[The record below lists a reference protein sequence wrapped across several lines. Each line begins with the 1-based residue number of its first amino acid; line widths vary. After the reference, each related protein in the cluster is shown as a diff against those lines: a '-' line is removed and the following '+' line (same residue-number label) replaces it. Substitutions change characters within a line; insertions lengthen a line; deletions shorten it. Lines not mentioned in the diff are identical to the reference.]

1 MIIDTSTKATRHVFY
16 DSPEWK
22 ELRLE
27 AIARDNEECQWC
39 KYEGKVT
46 KTNLEV
52 DHIKE
57 LEFYPELAL
66 DIDNLR
72 TLCKDCHNKR
82 HERFNY
88 KKKKIDKETNY
99 RADEWFG

>member
-1 MIIDTSTKATRHVFY
+1 MQIDTTTKATRHVFY
-16 DSPEWK
+16 NSPEWK

-39 KYEGKVT
+39 KSEGKVT

-57 LEFYPELAL
+57 LEFYPEFAL
-66 DIDNLR
+66 DI
-72 TLCKDCHNKR
+72 
-82 HERFNY
+82 
-88 KKKKIDKETNY
+88 
-99 RADEWFG
+99 